1 VWEARVAKGGTLG
14 GSQWGS
20 ASDGHRMYIAVSDL
34 AFIQIPDSTAKGSH
48 VQLNAKAGGGLLAL
62 EAANGKLVWK
72 TAPASA
78 CARRQH
84 CSPAQMAAVTLIGGA
99 VFSGSVDGHLRAYS
113 TATGAVLWDVD
124 AAREFPT
131 VNGTP
136 ARGGSFDVGGV
147 AAAKGMLFACSGY
160 GAWGGQPGKV
170 LLAFT
175 TASKP

>member
-1 VWEARVAKGGTLG
+1 
-14 GSQWGS
+14 
-20 ASDGHRMYIAVSDL
+20 
-34 AFIQIPDSTAKGSH
+34 
-48 VQLNAKAGGGLLAL
+48 
-62 EAANGKLVWK
+62 
-72 TAPASA
+72 
-78 CARRQH
+78 
-84 CSPAQMAAVTLIGGA
+84 MAAVTLIGGA

-147 AAAKGMLFACSGY
+147 AAANGMLFACSGY
-160 GAWGGQPGKV
+160 GAWGGQPGNV